1 MTSPSPSKTS
11 EQRRTTPASRLM
23 DGWHHAVE
31 RIRETGIGVPLAVL
45 AVIAVFWVALR
56 LANYAQQNAISPVEA
71 LVRIYGTGAAVLLTL
86 VIAAASVWTIIER
99 LGHTDKFFGPSPRG
113 AARTPT
119 GRSRSSWKPP
129 ARRPFRN
136 PAARRLPP
144 ARSSAP
150 GDASPLAVPEHAVG
164 AGGINNDGGVP
175 AVAAPATPPPSPG
188 GTHRPVRTSR
198 RPPRPAP
205 RQHRPVRQRSRPRP
219 KKLLHPA
226 SPRRP
231 GNRPRATFSPRARAP
246 SPSRA
251 SPGDEAPEA
260 LCRSAPL
267 RARALPSV
275 KAGPFFAALAGSFG
289 CVALGAPVTPPGRV
303 GRPPLPSGP
312 GRRSP
317 ARTRRSR
324 SARLP

>member
-99 LGHTDKFFGPSPRG
+99 LGHTDKFFGPESAGTRPEANRPQPVFLEASG
-113 AARTPT
+113 TATV
-119 GRSRSSWKPP
+119 P
-129 ARRPFRN
+129 AI

-144 ARSSAP
+144 APLQRPQATRP
-150 GDASPLAVPEHAVG
+150 PLATPEHAVG

-175 AVAAPATPPPSPG
+175 AVAAPATPA
-188 GTHRPVRTSR
+188 
-198 RPPRPAP
+198 AP
-205 RQHRPVRQRSRPRP
+205 RQAEPAPARPAGQPTAAEKTASSGKPAAAAKPAKSNLLAKGKGTKSKSGKPR
-219 KKLLHPA
+219 
-226 SPRRP
+226 
-231 GNRPRATFSPRARAP
+231 G
-246 SPSRA
+246 
-251 SPGDEAPEA
+251 
-260 LCRSAPL
+260 RSA
-267 RARALPSV
+267 
-275 KAGPFFAALAGSFG
+275 
-289 CVALGAPVTPPGRV
+289 
-303 GRPPLPSGP
+303 
-312 GRRSP
+312 
-317 ARTRRSR
+317 
-324 SARLP
+324 